1 VFPDLLMSA
10 TVRLCI
16 LALCYLATGISL
28 TIHVRSERPQA
39 VKPHVAKE
47 KPWLTPRA
55 HYILMDPACVR
66 EYGHPSV
73 GTHRS
78 LTPHP
83 RRGHWRRLPEG
94 YRKERTWVRDTF
106 VGGREWS
113 SEGKAYKIVDLSERA
128 RNNG

>member
-1 VFPDLLMSA
+1 M
-10 TVRLCI
+10 
-16 LALCYLATGISL
+16 
-28 TIHVRSERPQA
+28 HVRPEKTQP
-39 VKPHVAKE
+39 VKLHAAKE

-55 HYILMDPACVR
+55 HYILVDPAR
-66 EYGHPSV
+66 MRDYGHPSE

-78 LTPHP
+78 PTPHP

-106 VGGREWS
+106 VGAREWS
-113 SEGKAYKIVDLSERA
+113 SEGKTYKIVDLSEPRSVRA